1 MFGDDPVISEEDEI
15 IVMEP
20 PWAHRSSLKQNGCT
34 AAAAAIKQTEE
45 TVHLRGGLYEP
56 TLCGSKIFS
65 KTSTRPTSSRGPSW
79 AMGL

>member
-20 PWAHRSSLKQNGCT
+20 LRALCSNLKQNGCT

-45 TVHLRGGLYEP
+45 TDIFGADFYEP
-56 TLCGSKIFS
+56 ILSGF
-65 KTSTRPTSSRGPSW
+65 
-79 AMGL
+79 

>member
-1 MFGDDPVISEEDEI
+1 MISEEDEI

-20 PWAHRSSLKQNGCT
+20 PWAHQSDLKQTGCT

-56 TLCGSKIFS
+56 ILSGFKNF
-65 KTSTRPTSSRGPSW
+65 
-79 AMGL
+79 LEDLD